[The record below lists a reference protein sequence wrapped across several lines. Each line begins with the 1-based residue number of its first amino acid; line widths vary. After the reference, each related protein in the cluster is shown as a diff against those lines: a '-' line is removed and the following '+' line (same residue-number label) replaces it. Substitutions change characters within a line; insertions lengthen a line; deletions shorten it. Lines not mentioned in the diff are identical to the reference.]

1 MTYKEL
7 NQALENLGD
16 GEMLEFTFN
25 TEFYKFNKFIF
36 GNNKASY
43 SVRQNYTSMAVDKI
57 SNRFVS
63 LYTYDMMSQQTKFKM
78 LIEAIE
84 LA

>member
-16 GEMLEFTFN
+16 DEVLEFTFN
-25 TEFYKFNKFIF
+25 TEFYKFHKFVF
-36 GNNKASY
+36 GSGKASY
-43 SVRQNYTSMAVDKI
+43 SVSQNYTSMQVDKI

>member
-7 NQALENLGD
+7 NQALGNLGED
-16 GEMLEFTFN
+16 EILEFTFN
-25 TEFYKFNKFIF
+25 TEFYKFTKFVF
-36 GNNKASY
+36 SSGKASY
-43 SVRQNYTSMAVDKI
+43 SVSQNYTSMQVDKI
-57 SNRFVS
+57 SDRFVS

-84 LA
+84 LV

>member
-16 GEMLEFTFN
+16 GGMLEFTFN

-36 GNNKASY
+36 GNNKSSY
-43 SVRQNYTSMAVDKI
+43 SVHQNYTSMAVDKI

-63 LYTYDMMSQQTKFKM
+63 LYTYDMMGQQTKFKM